1 MPLLGPLAIVY
12 VVWGSTYL
20 ALKVAV
26 EHLPPLTLSAVRFL
40 VAGLLLYVWCAWR
53 RRRRPDRGWHR
64 PTRAQWRAGLVQG
77 LLLPAAGTGGATWAE
92 QEISSGTAALLLA
105 TIPLWMV
112 LGTRIIDRERISAP
126 VAVGLIAGIAGVGV
140 LVNPFSGTAPDP
152 LAAAVAL
159 GGAMCWGLGSV
170 YGRHAAHPEQ
180 PLLASAVEMICAG
193 AALAVLG
200 GLGGE
205 FARIDL
211 SADVTGSLLAVGY
224 LIVFGSLLAYSA
236 YEWLLRHAPARV
248 AGTYAFVNPVV
259 AVLLGWWLL
268 DEPLGGRT
276 VLAGLVIAGAVA
288 LIVLPGRPTAG
299 SRRPE
304 LRRDRRDPIFRLR
317 ERAPM
322 GEHRCSSDR
331 SGRQ

>member
-1 MPLLGPLAIVY
+1 
-12 VVWGSTYL
+12 
-20 ALKVAV
+20 
-26 EHLPPLTLSAVRFL
+26 
-40 VAGLLLYVWCAWR
+40 
-53 RRRRPDRGWHR
+53 
-64 PTRAQWRAGLVQG
+64 
-77 LLLPAAGTGGATWAE
+77 
-92 QEISSGTAALLLA
+92 
-105 TIPLWMV
+105 
-112 LGTRIIDRERISAP
+112 
-126 VAVGLIAGIAGVGV
+126 VGV
-140 LVNPFSGTAPDP
+140 LVNPFSGAAPDP

-170 YGRHAAHPEQ
+170 YGRHAPHPEQ

-200 GLGGE
+200 ALGGE

-211 SADVTGSLLAVGY
+211 SAEAAASLVAVGY

-236 YEWLLRHAPARV
+236 YEWLLRHAPARI

-276 VLAGLVIAGAVA
+276 VLAGCVIAGAVA
-288 LIVLPGRPTAG
+288 LIVLPGRP
-299 SRRPE
+299 E
-304 LRRDRRDPIFRLR
+304 LRRDRRAPIFRLR